1 MYQKDGKQ
9 RHDEK
14 LRDDAQEYLEG
25 TAQDFRE
32 IARAQG
38 QPHAEH
44 DDAERIGNRWLERRE
59 DLRRSESGDGKDD
72 CPQGECLTDEGGK
85 LA

>member
-1 MYQKDGKQ
+1 VYQKDGEQ

-14 LRDDAQEYLEG
+14 LRDDAEQHLER

-32 IARAQG
+32 VAGAQG

-44 DDAERIGNRWLERRE
+44 DDAERVRNGRFEGSE
-59 DLRRSESGDGKDD
+59 DLRRAKAGDGKDD
-72 CPQGECLTDEGGK
+72 RPQGECLADESG
-85 LA
+85 

>member
-1 MYQKDGKQ
+1 MYQKDGEQ

-14 LRDDAQEYLEG
+14 LRDDAEQHLER

-32 IARAQG
+32 VAGAQG

-44 DDAERIGNRWLERRE
+44 DDAERVGNGGLEGDENRRGGVT
-59 DLRRSESGDGKDD
+59 GDGEDD
-72 CPQGECLTDEGGK
+72 RPKGEGLADEGG
-85 LA
+85 